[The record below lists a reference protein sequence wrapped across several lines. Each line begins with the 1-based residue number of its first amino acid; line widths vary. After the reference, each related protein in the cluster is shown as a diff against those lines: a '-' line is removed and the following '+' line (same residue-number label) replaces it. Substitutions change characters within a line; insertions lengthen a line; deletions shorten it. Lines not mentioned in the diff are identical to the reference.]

1 MCPAINA
8 HAVGLV
14 LMIAVHA
21 VAQATGDDPV
31 FAVIGSLSVDE
42 GAPRPAHPS
51 PLKRP
56 FGVDFDAAGTMYI
69 VELEGG
75 RVHKFDR
82 QGRLSIIAGNGMLGY
97 AGDGGP
103 AKEAV
108 FNGMHNLAIAPRG
121 KLYISDSWNH
131 CIREID
137 LASSTIRTVAGT
149 GQAGFGGDGGPARE
163 ARFDYLMCVS
173 LSPDHDEIYIADL
186 NNRRIRVMDLQTQR
200 VRTVAGNGQ
209 KGVPRDGDAA
219 AESPLVDPR
228 AVAVDSQGRIYILER
243 SGHALR
249 RVDTQG
255 RITTVAGTGTAGFRD
270 GPAAVAQLDSP
281 KHLCIDD
288 QDRVYI
294 ADDRNAAIRRYDPV
308 SETVTTLL
316 GRRHGDERV
325 RLKNPHGVCVRGD
338 TLYVVDTGND
348 RVLRL
353 KVD

>member
-1 MCPAINA
+1 MWPATSA
-8 HAVGLV
+8 HAILLV
-14 LMIAVHA
+14 LMLAAHAAAQDTGGGLVSAVL
-21 VAQATGDDPV
+21 
-31 FAVIGSLSVDE
+31 GSLSVDE
-42 GAPRPAHPS
+42 GAPPPAHPS

-56 FGVDFDAAGTMYI
+56 FGVDFDAAGNMYI

-82 QGRLSIIAGNGMLGY
+82 QGRLSIIAGNGMMGY

-108 FNGMHNLAIAPRG
+108 FNGMHNLAIAPSG
-121 KLYISDSWNH
+121 KLYVSDSWNH

-137 LASSTIRTVAGT
+137 LTSGTIRTVAGT
-149 GQAGFGGDGGPARE
+149 GEAGFSGDGGPASN
-163 ARFDYLMCVS
+163 ATFDYLMCVS
-173 LSPDHDEIYIADL
+173 LNPDQDEIYIADL

-200 VRTVAGNGQ
+200 IRTVAGNGQ
-209 KGVPRDGDAA
+209 KGVPGDGDAA
-219 AESPLVDPR
+219 IESPLVDPR

-243 SGHALR
+243 SGHSLR

-270 GPAAVAQLDSP
+270 GPAAAAQLNSP
-281 KHLCIDD
+281 KHLCLDD

-294 ADDRNAAIRRYDPV
+294 ADDRNAAIRRYDPA
-308 SETVTTLL
+308 SDTVTTLL
-316 GRRHGDERV
+316 GRGRGDERV
-325 RLKNPHGVCVRGD
+325 RLKNPHGVTVRGD

-348 RVLRL
+348 RILRL
-353 KVD
+353 KLD